1 MSINF
6 LNENLN
12 TIKMKIIITLIGIT
26 LLSSCL
32 WAQETGLKRRAA
44 LGLRLSQVND
54 SIARANGLDE
64 TKGVYV
70 SNVLEGT
77 TADKVGIK
85 EADIIT
91 QLNGININSTQDIVT
106 EIGQYRNGDKLKVVL
121 YRNGKRLVA
130 KGIAHARPMEQSD
143 LAEVVYSSVSYKGN
157 QLRTILHHP
166 KGKEKAPVV
175 FFIQGYPC
183 QSIDLAYSSQQ
194 PTRKLIDDWVAA
206 GYAVYR
212 IEKPGMG
219 DSKSEKNC
227 FDINFLE
234 EVEVFRN
241 GYMDLQNK
249 PQIDADNI
257 FLFGHSIGGIVAPLI
272 ASEFNPK
279 GVMTYGTLVNTWFEY
294 MQELTRVQGL
304 YFNRSDIEIEAD
316 IRNATP
322 FWYEMLVAQKSNEEI
337 LQNVEIYKLLEQEGT
352 LENFKNGQFIHRH
365 YTYWVSIQNLVLSME
380 WAKVKSKVL
389 ALYGEFD
396 IEALNPD
403 HIYAIERIVN
413 RHHPNLAKAKVIK
426 NADHGFVRFKSM
438 DEKIEVMN
446 MGQYWDY
453 MANHYHKGI
462 GETTINWMNQLK

>member
-1 MSINF
+1 
-6 LNENLN
+6 
-12 TIKMKIIITLIGIT
+12 MKISILLFGIT
-26 LLSSCL
+26 LLSTCIS
-32 WAQETGLKRRAA
+32 AQEVVLERRAA

-54 SIARANGLDE
+54 SIAKANGLDE

-85 EADIIT
+85 VADIIT
-91 QLNGININSTQDIVT
+91 QLNGIDINSTQDIVT
-106 EIGQYRNGDKLKVVL
+106 EIGQYRNGDKLEVVL

-130 KGIAHARPMEQSD
+130 KGIAQARPMEQSD
-143 LAEVVYSSVSYKGN
+143 LAKVEYNSVSYKGN
-157 QLRTILHHP
+157 QLRTILHLP
-166 KGKEKAPVV
+166 KGVQKAPVV

-183 QSIDLAYSSQQ
+183 QSVDLAYSPQQ

-272 ASEFNPK
+272 ASEFKPK

-322 FWYEMLVAQKSNEEI
+322 FWYELLVAQKSNEEI
-337 LQNVEIYKLLEQEGT
+337 LQNKEIYKLLEQEGT
-352 LENFKNGQFIHRH
+352 LESFKNDQFIHRH
-365 YTYWVSIQNLVLSME
+365 YTYWASIQNLVLSME
-380 WAKVKSKVL
+380 WAKVNSHVL

-413 RHHPNLAKAKVIK
+413 RHHPNRAEAKVIK
-426 NADHGFVRFKSM
+426 EADHGFVRFQSM
-438 DEKIEVMN
+438 EEKVEVMN
-446 MGQYWDY
+446 KGLYWTY
-453 MANHYHKGI
+453 MPNHYHKGV
-462 GETTINWMNQLK
+462 GESTINWMNQLK

>member
-1 MSINF
+1 
-6 LNENLN
+6 
-12 TIKMKIIITLIGIT
+12 MKISILLLGIT
-26 LLSSCL
+26 LLSTCIS
-32 WAQETGLKRRAA
+32 AQEAVLERRAA

-54 SIARANGLDE
+54 SIAKANGLDE

-91 QLNGININSTQDIVT
+91 QLNGVNINSPQDIVA
-106 EIGQYRNGDKLKVVL
+106 EIGQYRNGDKLEVVL
-121 YRNGKRLVA
+121 FRDGKRIEA
-130 KGIAHARPMEQSD
+130 SGIAQARPMEQSE
-143 LAEVVYSSVSYKGN
+143 LAEVEYGSVKYKGN
-157 QLRTILHHP
+157 HLRTILHLP
-166 KGKEKAPVV
+166 KSKQNSPVV

-183 QSIDLAYSSQQ
+183 QSIDLAYSPQQ

-219 DSKSEKNC
+219 DSKSDKNC
-227 FDINFLE
+227 FDIDFLE
-234 EVEVFRN
+234 EVEAFRN
-241 GYMDLQNK
+241 GYKDLQKK
-249 PQIDADNI
+249 PQVDPENI

-272 ASEFNPK
+272 ASEFQPK

-322 FWYEMLVAQKSNEEI
+322 FWYELLVAQKSNEEI
-337 LQNVEIYKLLEQEGT
+337 LQNKEIYKLLEEEGT
-352 LENFKNGQFIHRH
+352 LESFKNGQYIHRH
-365 YTYWVSIQNLVLSME
+365 YTYWTSIQNLVLSTE
-380 WAKVKSKVL
+380 WSKVNSHVL
-389 ALYGEFD
+389 AMYGEFD
-396 IEALNPD
+396 VEALNPD

-413 RHHPNLAKAKVIK
+413 RYYPNRAMAKVIK
-426 NADHGFVRFKSM
+426 EADHGFVRFQSM
-438 DEKIEVMN
+438 KEKIEVMN
-446 MGQYWDY
+446 KGQYWAY

-462 GETTINWMNQLK
+462 GETSINWMNQLK

>member
-1 MSINF
+1 MRISILLF
-6 LNENLN
+6 A
-12 TIKMKIIITLIGIT
+12 IS
-26 LLSSCL
+26 LLSTCL
-32 WAQETGLKRRAA
+32 SAQEDKLNRRAA

-54 SIARANGLDE
+54 SIAKVNGLN
-64 TKGVYV
+64 KPQGVYV
-70 SNVLEGT
+70 ISVLEGT

-91 QLNGININSTQDIVT
+91 QLNGSIINSIQDIVT
-106 EIGQYRNGDKLKVVL
+106 EIGRYRSGDKLEVVL
-121 YRNGKRLVA
+121 YRNGKRLET
-130 KGIAHARPMEQSD
+130 KGIAQARPMEQSD
-143 LAEVVYSSVSYKGN
+143 LAEVIYSSVSYKGN
-157 QLRTILHHP
+157 QLRTILHLP

-183 QSIDLAYSSQQ
+183 QSIDLAYSPQQ

-219 DSKSEKNC
+219 DSKSDKNC
-227 FDINFLE
+227 FDIDFLE

-241 GYMDLQNK
+241 GYKDLQKK
-249 PQIDADNI
+249 PQIDPENI

-272 ASEFNPK
+272 ASEFQPK

-304 YFNRSDIEIEAD
+304 YFNLSDIEIEAD

-322 FWYEMLVAQKSNEEI
+322 FWYELLVAQKSNEEI
-337 LQNVEIYKLLEQEGT
+337 LQNEEIYKLLEEEGT
-352 LENFKNGQFIHRH
+352 LESFKNGQYIHRH
-365 YTYWVSIQNLVLSME
+365 YTYWTSIQNLVLSTE
-380 WAKVKSKVL
+380 WSKVNSHVL
-389 ALYGEFD
+389 AIYGEFD
-396 IEALNPD
+396 VEALNPD

-413 RHHPNLAKAKVIK
+413 RHHPNRATAKLIK
-426 NADHGFVRFKSM
+426 EADHGFVRFQSM
-438 DEKIEVMN
+438 EEKIEVMN
-446 MGQYWDY
+446 NGQYWAY
-453 MANHYHKGI
+453 MANHYHKGV